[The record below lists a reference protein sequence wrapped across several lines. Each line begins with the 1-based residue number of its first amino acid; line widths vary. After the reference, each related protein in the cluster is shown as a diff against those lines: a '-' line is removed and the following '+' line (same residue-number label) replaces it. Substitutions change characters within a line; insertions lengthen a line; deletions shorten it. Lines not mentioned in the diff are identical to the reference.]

1 MRLQFLDSLMSESS
15 PQANRHSQA
24 QSPSLFIALGLSIL
38 ASPALLLPF
47 FWLGSASGH
56 DFEFHVASWLDVS
69 YQWKEGTLYP
79 RWTAW
84 TNHGFGEPRFIF
96 YPPLSWILGAAL
108 SRLVP
113 LPWVP
118 LLFVLLTQT

>member
-1 MRLQFLDSLMSESS
+1 MNDTFQRRIKIRGRPMPDWIFAVAVSL
-15 PQANRHSQA
+15 
-24 QSPSLFIALGLSIL
+24 LV
-38 ASPALLLPF
+38 ALLVALPF

-69 YQWKEGTLYP
+69 YQWSEGIFYP

-84 TNHGFGEPRFIF
+84 TNHGFGEPRFVF
-96 YPPLSWILGAAL
+96 YPPLSWMLGAAL
-108 SRLVP
+108 TKVVP

-118 LLFVLLTQT
+118 FSFVLLT